1 MKHFRLKI
9 SDWRFENALIGRRLR
24 PKFFGISVMPLSP
37 WNRKK
42 PELKENDAVTH
53 NSVFAAA
60 NIDKMP
66 IPIPIRVGIFAVP
79 EFLKV

>member
-1 MKHFRLKI
+1 V
-9 SDWRFENALIGRRLR
+9 NQLI
-24 PKFFGISVMPLSP
+24 IQWDMPLRL

-60 NIDKMP
+60 HRLNAGQQP
-66 IPIPIRVGIFAVP
+66 HVAVRHFRFSGS
-79 EFLKV
+79 EKRRAVALA